1 MLLLEQESSKQQEE
15 IVNINEI
22 VEEKR
27 EEPSRIVEHTEAKE
41 VVIDNLLKPG
51 KKSQIYHFLSTLNI
65 YLFIFLKK
73 II

>member
-22 VEEKR
+22 VEEKL
-27 EEPSRIVEHTEAKE
+27 EEPSRFVEHTEAKE

-51 KKSQIYHFLSTLNI
+51 K
-65 YLFIFLKK
+65 
-73 II
+73 